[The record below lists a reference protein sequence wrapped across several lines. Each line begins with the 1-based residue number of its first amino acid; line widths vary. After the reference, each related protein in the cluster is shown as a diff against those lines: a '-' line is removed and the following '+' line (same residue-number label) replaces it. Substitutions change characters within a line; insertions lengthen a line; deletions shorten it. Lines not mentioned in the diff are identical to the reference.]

1 MYSCSFPQ
9 LEHVK
14 SLRIDDIVGG
24 DVLSQAENTSPV
36 ETGKVL
42 GSIYGSLIIFFA
54 VLFFLSTFFSS
65 LPSDPAFRSFQLM
78 WLVGGFIVLIG
89 AELGRVLFKSGATI
103 VGFLGFL
110 VLNLFMVVIGLS
122 VFADLVVPTAIDLP
136 IQLVVFLLLASA
148 AWYIILV
155 LWTLRDWWKSR

>member
-1 MYSCSFPQ
+1 M
-9 LEHVK
+9 
-14 SLRIDDIVGG
+14 
-24 DVLSQAENTSPV
+24 SQAENTHPV

-54 VLFFLSTFFSS
+54 VLFFLSTFFSA
-65 LPSDPAFRSFQLM
+65 LPSYAAFRSFQLT

-89 AELGRVLFKSGATI
+89 AELGRVLFKSGTTI

-110 VLNLFMVVIGLS
+110 VINLFMVVMGLA
-122 VFADLVVPTAIDLP
+122 VFADMVVPTAIDLP
-136 IQLVVFLLLASA
+136 IQLVVYLLLASA

>member
-1 MYSCSFPQ
+1 M
-9 LEHVK
+9 
-14 SLRIDDIVGG
+14 
-24 DVLSQAENTSPV
+24 SQAENTNPV
-36 ETGKVL
+36 EAGKVL

-65 LPSDPAFRSFQLM
+65 LPNDAAFRSFQLT

-89 AELGRVLFKSGATI
+89 AELGRVLFKSGVTI

-110 VLNLFMVVIGLS
+110 VLNLFMIVIGLA
-122 VFADLVVPTAIDLP
+122 VFADLVVPTAIDYP
-136 IQLVVFLLLASA
+136 ILLVVSLLLASA
-148 AWYIILV
+148 VWYIILV

>member
-1 MYSCSFPQ
+1 M
-9 LEHVK
+9 
-14 SLRIDDIVGG
+14 
-24 DVLSQAENTSPV
+24 SQAENTNPV
-36 ETGKVL
+36 EAGKVL

-65 LPSDPAFRSFQLM
+65 LPSDAAFRSFQLT

-89 AELGRVLFKSGATI
+89 AELGRVLFKSGVTI

-110 VLNLFMVVIGLS
+110 VLNLFMIVIGLA
-122 VFADLVVPTAIDLP
+122 VFADLVVPTTIDYP
-136 IQLVVFLLLASA
+136 ILLVVYLLLAA
-148 AWYIILV
+148 AVWYIILV

>member
-1 MYSCSFPQ
+1 M
-9 LEHVK
+9 
-14 SLRIDDIVGG
+14 DDNAGG
-24 DVLSQAENTSPV
+24 DCLSQSENAKPV

-54 VLFFLSTFFSS
+54 VLLFLSTFFSS
-65 LPSDPAFRSFQLM
+65 LPSDAAFRSFQLT

-89 AELGRVLFKSGATI
+89 AELGRVLFKSDVTI

-110 VLNLFMVVIGLS
+110 VLNLFMVVMALA
-122 VFADLVVPTAIDLP
+122 VFADLVIPTATDFP
-136 IQLVVFLLLASA
+136 IQMVVYLLLASA

-155 LWTLRDWWKSR
+155 LFTLRDWWKSR